1 MDDDVVVRR
10 EERGLISVLTMEYR
24 PSTKPWRA
32 PSPRKAW
39 LDLKVVQCGYCQ
51 AGQIMAIRKDQQFS
65 CANSPVGIGHSP
77 SEPVIRRFGT
87 REMTPED
94 LEREADRL
102 EKMVARGGVRSRNGV
117 VEQD

>member
-39 LDLKVVQCGYCQ
+39 LDLEVVQCGYCQ
-51 AGQIMAIRKDQQFS
+51 AGQFMAIRKDQQFS
-65 CANSPVGIGHSP
+65 CANSPVVSG
-77 SEPVIRRFGT
+77 IRRAG
-87 REMTPED
+87 R
-94 LEREADRL
+94 
-102 EKMVARGGVRSRNGV
+102 
-117 VEQD
+117 

>member
-10 EERGLISVLTMEYR
+10 EERGLILVLTMEYR

-39 LDLKVVQCGYCQ
+39 LDLEVVQCGYCQ

-65 CANSPVGIGHSP
+65 CELADWYRAFAERAGNPAIWRARDDAGG
-77 SEPVIRRFGT
+77 FGT
-87 REMTPED
+87 RGRSLGKDGGPGQ
-94 LEREADRL
+94 REI
-102 EKMVARGGVRSRNGV
+102 ARRGC
-117 VEQD
+117 

>member
-39 LDLKVVQCGYCQ
+39 LDLEVVQCGYCQ
-51 AGQIMAIRKDQQFS
+51 SGQIMSAS
-65 CANSPVGIGHSP
+65 ALLASNPNP
-77 SEPVIRRFGT
+77 SDSDIDDAMAGNICRCGT
-87 REMTPED
+87 YVRI
-94 LEREADRL
+94 REAI
-102 EKMVARGGVRSRNGV
+102 KHAAAPSQAT
-117 VEQD
+117 EQKG